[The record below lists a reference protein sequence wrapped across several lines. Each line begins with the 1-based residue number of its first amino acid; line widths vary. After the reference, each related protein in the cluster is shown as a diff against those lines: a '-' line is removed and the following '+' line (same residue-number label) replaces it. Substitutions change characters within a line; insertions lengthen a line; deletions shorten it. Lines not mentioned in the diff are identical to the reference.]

1 MIRRELSRVHARQDN
16 RVVARAG
23 AALRTDVTAN
33 GFAFVADEPTS
44 MGGTDA
50 GPTPYDYLLAALGSC
65 TAMTLRMYADRK
77 GWPLESVTVRL
88 GHRKIHARDCEQCEN
103 TDGRIDRIER
113 EIDLAGP
120 LDQRHRR
127 RLLEIADR
135 CPVHRTLESEVSV
148 ETNLAE
154 SNMAA

>member
-1 MIRRELSRVHARQDN
+1 MNSEDN
-16 RVVARAG
+16 RVVARSG
-23 AALRTDVTAN
+23 AALRTDVSAN
-33 GFAFVADEPTS
+33 GFTLVADEPTS

-50 GPTPYDYLLAALGSC
+50 GLTPYDYLLAALGSC

-77 GWPLESVTVRL
+77 KWPLKSITVRL
-88 GHRKIHARDCEQCEN
+88 GHRKIHARDCEQRR
-103 TDGRIDRIER
+103 TRDGRIDRIER
-113 EIDLAGP
+113 EIELAGP
-120 LDQRHRR
+120 LNKRQRR

-154 SNMAA
+154 SNLAA

>member
-1 MIRRELSRVHARQDN
+1 MNSVDD
-16 RVVARAG
+16 RVVAHAQ
-23 AALRTDVTAN
+23 AALRTDVTAG
-33 GFAFVADEPTS
+33 GFTLVADEPSS

-77 GWPLESVTVRL
+77 KWPLKSVTVRL
-88 GHRKIHARDCEQCEN
+88 GHRKIHARDCEQCE
-103 TDGRIDRIER
+103 TKDGRIDRIER
-113 EIDLAGP
+113 EIELVGP
-120 LDQRHRR
+120 LNKRQRR

-154 SNMAA
+154 SNLAA

>member
-1 MIRRELSRVHARQDN
+1 MNSRDSC
-16 RVVARAG
+16 VVARAG
-23 AALRTDVTAN
+23 ATLRTDVTAN
-33 GFAFVADEPTS
+33 GYTVVADEPTS

-88 GHRKIHARDCEQCEN
+88 GHQKIHARDCEECEAK
-103 TDGRIDRIER
+103 DGRIDRIER
-113 EIDLAGP
+113 EIELSGP
-120 LDQRHRR
+120 LDEEKRR

-154 SNMAA
+154 SNLAT